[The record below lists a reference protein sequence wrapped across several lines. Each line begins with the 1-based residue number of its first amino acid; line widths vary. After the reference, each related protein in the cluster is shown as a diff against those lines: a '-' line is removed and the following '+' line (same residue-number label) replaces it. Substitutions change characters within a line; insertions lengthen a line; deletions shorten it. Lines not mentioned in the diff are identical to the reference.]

1 MHVNS
6 SISLHAPRFF
16 QIRHISWKRIVNMP
30 FHSTQ
35 AGAPDSTKTSGL
47 NHDFWQLPAASGI
60 AFPKFPKKGQPRE
73 VYANFRKFFP
83 EVFFSIQLSSRKF
96 HNFRLNCSNLGN
108 STVSRI
114 SGNFSGK
121 FLYHLPLFP
130 NFRKF

>member
-83 EVFFSIQLSSRKF
+83 EVFFF
-96 HNFRLNCSNLGN
+96 Y
-108 STVSRI
+108 STLLPEVPQ
-114 SGNFSGK
+114 FSVE
-121 FLYHLPLFP
+121 LFE
-130 NFRKF
+130 FRKFNSF